1 VELEAIG
8 SQAGCEPVKK
18 KGVPRERDWEGDG
31 WSGGRSDGTPQ
42 IARLLGASEQD
53 ESTEVPL
60 LHLKS
65 LYCFALLCFALLC
78 FRSPAAPQALD
89 LTCVGCCTPYIRLG
103 LILIW
108 PSSGP
113 PPARASSSAGPV
125 ESRASVSATLPEPF
139 GCPKAERPPTPPPQ
153 DGC

>member
-1 VELEAIG
+1 VELAAIG

-65 LYCFALLCFALLC
+65 LYCFALLCFALLQI
-78 FRSPAAPQALD
+78 A
-89 LTCVGCCTPYIRLG
+89 GC
-103 LILIW
+103 
-108 PSSGP
+108 
-113 PPARASSSAGPV
+113 SAGPRSDLRWLLCSIYTAWV
-125 ESRASVSATLPEPF
+125 DTYLALVWPSPSPRIIKRWPCREPCLSKCNSA
-139 GCPKAERPPTPPPQ
+139 
-153 DGC
+153 